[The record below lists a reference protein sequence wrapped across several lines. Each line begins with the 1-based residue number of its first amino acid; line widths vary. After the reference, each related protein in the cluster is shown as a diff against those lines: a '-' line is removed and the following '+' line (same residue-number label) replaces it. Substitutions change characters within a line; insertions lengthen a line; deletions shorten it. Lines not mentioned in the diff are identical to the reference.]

1 MTIRWLTTC
10 RVGVMCE
17 LSDQIARF
25 EMRSEQLLIYLR
37 SAARTSV
44 AAEKV
49 RSELLSM
56 LQELALLKGLRQDLA
71 ETLALQDAA

>member
-1 MTIRWLTTC
+1 MR
-10 RVGVMCE
+10 E

-37 SAARTSV
+37 SGARNIV

-56 LQELALLKGLRQDLA
+56 LQELALLKGQRQDLA
-71 ETLALQDAA
+71 ETLALRDAA